1 MVKEYLEKTKQ
12 EFVEQKL
19 MIQKDIVACQN
30 RMKENAKFIEILEDT
45 NDPNYDA
52 FTPRETNSF
61 NRKKIVELQDSQKME
76 IENLSSLQG
85 ELQIVDNKID
95 EISNVM
101 KEYMID
107 VTRQNSIDFRV
118 NQLRMEDRR
127 MHRFSQKLMNQFES
141 TAEQVTCHIDLCNK
155 LIDVDPERTRMELSE
170 IRKQF
175 DLQHKWMKNYTYEL
189 YPAFDD
195 GIPFDQKLQQLIR
208 LLQKNDTYTI
218 DYHTSGI
225 SYRLDNVIQNTL
237 LYAILELSKNGMEHS
252 ETDKVMIGLTYES
265 DGILLTV
272 SDSGQ
277 GFDYDFFTQSA
288 EYGVTKLG
296 LYVLN
301 NRVERLAG
309 KMEVESALQK
319 GCSIKIYIPRVS

>member
-1 MVKEYLEKTKQ
+1 
-12 EFVEQKL
+12 
-19 MIQKDIVACQN
+19 
-30 RMKENAKFIEILEDT
+30 
-45 NDPNYDA
+45 
-52 FTPRETNSF
+52 
-61 NRKKIVELQDSQKME
+61 
-76 IENLSSLQG
+76 
-85 ELQIVDNKID
+85 
-95 EISNVM
+95 
-101 KEYMID
+101 
-107 VTRQNSIDFRV
+107 
-118 NQLRMEDRR
+118 
-127 MHRFSQKLMNQFES
+127 
-141 TAEQVTCHIDLCNK
+141 
-155 LIDVDPERTRMELSE
+155 MELSE

-237 LYAILELSKNGMEHS
+237 LYAIIELSKNGMEHS

-296 LYVLN
+296 LYVLD